1 VARHPEPFPG
11 AGRMRF
17 KAFYRPQ
24 GKALTSAFSQWR
36 QRLTGEVSRPSH
48 HNFRADEGQSRTVHV
63 GHAKALQHMACIG
76 QSSQRPATDLTNPW
90 RREVQ
95 SNALNWQ
102 PGAAAL
108 LQGPQKTSNAKTT
121 FAAFGPRQ
129 GRSTDG
135 MESLKAHAGS
145 AKTGRRGTVGLP
157 RVALLLEKNRSAA

>member
-1 VARHPEPFPG
+1 VEGLQQPVPG
-11 AGRMRF
+11 ADRLKLRTMNTSHMHTMTNGFPQCGR
-17 KAFYRPQ
+17 Q
-24 GKALTSAFSQWR
+24 LTSAALQKSDVFENKSLWIPAQ
-36 QRLTGEVSRPSH
+36 LLVE
-48 HNFRADEGQSRTVHV
+48 
-63 GHAKALQHMACIG
+63 HAQALQHMACIG
-76 QSSQRPATDLTNPW
+76 QSSERPATDLTDPW

-157 RVALLLEKNRSAA
+157 RVALCLVEKWSAE